1 MVKLVYSDILGR
13 KIRSDPWEELGVSTW
28 TKIKEAI
35 QAGRTQ
41 EALDLVDYLKPESK
55 LIHDSYCDWT
65 YADLTF
71 VAQNFSEEQVYHA
84 LRYAGKVMAKSAK
97 GAYKKSAGAKMTR
110 EDVVREMAE
119 RSVSLASAR
128 RKT

>member
-1 MVKLVYSDILGR
+1 MVILIHSEMIGR
-13 KIRSDPWEELGVSTW
+13 KIRSDPCQELGVSTW

-41 EALDLVDYLKPESK
+41 EALDLVDYQKPEGK

-71 VAQNFSEEQVYHA
+71 IAQNFGEEQVYHA
-84 LRYAGKVMAKSAK
+84 LRYAGKVMAQSAK
-97 GAYKKSAGAKMTR
+97 GA
-110 EDVVREMAE
+110 
-119 RSVSLASAR
+119 
-128 RKT
+128 